1 MVSTEQ
7 FAQISQV
14 TSRVNVQLN
23 WVAQLLGWSGPNYWD
38 NLPSTVAEKRALLG
52 GTYGVYNGYTL
63 LRLKE
68 VKSWIPSLIT
78 EKKPNIAIG
87 QRVIIGDL
95 QAYIYNLTE
104 GEDYLEISIGS
115 LSAEILALLEL
126 GAAIKVDCPQ
136 NRPFPFYRPEPLAS
150 GDADFRCST
159 GDLVRTTQFYD
170 YYTLILSPFSQDGL
184 ILDFVNLEFY
194 GGSYYYFDRAV
205 YLSVSDQNYAP
216 WVESQWVESKGLW
229 QLYVPPEAIGNQIQI
244 VWDYAAQK
252 KKTLATKPVQIIAW
266 EDPSDWGEG
275 GQGFNPVLDTY
286 LIEKSYNVA
295 GLNFSLGSFLH
306 LGDLPPAF
314 DNPLWFD
321 QGVNALY
328 ANFNDNWV
336 EVGTGIAYI
345 SLQNEAAPPPYTYDL
360 RPGTIW
366 QSPTGRVFIW
376 DAGRQAPDFYYIFPN
391 SFANGFIYI
400 DPSYQSVQGLYYFDP
415 DNFYIHNPNG
425 VTAEGFVYFNCLLN
439 DEGFYVNDP
448 NITQPDWYEIGFF
461 NDSLFTS
468 VFSPTYG
475 SFLGVN
481 VDGVP
486 VPPVF
491 ETSNYRLEWGV
502 RGDYLFI
509 SYRSTTDEG
518 ETFVPSITVS
528 SSFQANDQVID
539 ISNDFVGR
547 TEEITSVPY
556 NERGPL
562 NNFIGTWGNKGGARP
577 LDFVFDALDIHAFDE
592 REALYLEPI
601 DTLVNFDWMLQQV
614 SGKQCFVGDQPPPAA
629 TRGDYYWNNETG
641 TLAVL
646 YEDRDKNLVW
656 VEINYPISPCQIGA
670 EGCDAFP
677 LKPILSTGSCSLDN
691 GDMWQDPVTPGVA
704 LYYEDYNFNAT
715 WVEVN
720 WNSVGGTDEGW
731 PFSQEPDTIPDLSV
745 LRIYVT
751 DAFIELTPGSPFE
764 TEDYILTYTIESLMC
779 SYRFQYVAVSDKGI
793 QNFPSLWVDT
803 NISSFPPVSIT
814 TQIFSEARFFLA
826 PAVQNAG
833 STLRPWKTRSL
844 EVAT

>member
-1 MVSTEQ
+1 
-7 FAQISQV
+7 
-14 TSRVNVQLN
+14 
-23 WVAQLLGWSGPNYWD
+23 
-38 NLPSTVAEKRALLG
+38 VAEKRALLG

-68 VKSWIPSLIT
+68 VRSWVPSLIT

-104 GEDYLEISIGS
+104 GGDYLEISIGS

-448 NITQPDWYEIGFF
+448 DITQPDWYEIGFF

-592 REALYLEPI
+592 REAL
-601 DTLVNFDWMLQQV
+601 
-614 SGKQCFVGDQPPPAA
+614 
-629 TRGDYYWNNETG
+629 
-641 TLAVL
+641 
-646 YEDRDKNLVW
+646 
-656 VEINYPISPCQIGA
+656 
-670 EGCDAFP
+670 
-677 LKPILSTGSCSLDN
+677 
-691 GDMWQDPVTPGVA
+691 
-704 LYYEDYNFNAT
+704 
-715 WVEVN
+715 
-720 WNSVGGTDEGW
+720 
-731 PFSQEPDTIPDLSV
+731 
-745 LRIYVT
+745 
-751 DAFIELTPGSPFE
+751 
-764 TEDYILTYTIESLMC
+764 
-779 SYRFQYVAVSDKGI
+779 
-793 QNFPSLWVDT
+793 
-803 NISSFPPVSIT
+803 
-814 TQIFSEARFFLA
+814 
-826 PAVQNAG
+826 
-833 STLRPWKTRSL
+833 
-844 EVAT
+844 